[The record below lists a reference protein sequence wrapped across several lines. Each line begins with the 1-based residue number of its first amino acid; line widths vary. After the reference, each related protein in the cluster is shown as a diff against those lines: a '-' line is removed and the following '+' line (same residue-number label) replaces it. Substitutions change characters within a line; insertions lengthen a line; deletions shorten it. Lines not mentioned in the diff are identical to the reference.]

1 MKGLIRSLI
10 IVLFFVSCI
19 RPTKLKVGDVAP
31 DFTSKDQDGKV
42 VTLSSLKGK
51 KVILYFYPKDNTPGC
66 TKEACN
72 LRDNYELL
80 QKEGYTVL
88 GVSPDDEVS
97 HRTFKNQF
105 NLPFTLIADVDKSI
119 HQKYG
124 TWVEKER
131 GGEKFMGTSRVTF
144 IIDEKGFISE
154 IIDEVVPG
162 AHTEQIRK
170 EF

>member
-1 MKGLIRSLI
+1 MKGI
-10 IVLFFVSCI
+10 IQSIFLALFLLSCS
-19 RPTKLKVGDVAP
+19 RPTKLKVGDTAP
-31 DFTSKDQDGKV
+31 DFSAKDQDGKV
-42 VTLSSLKGK
+42 VALSSFKGK

-80 QKEGYTVL
+80 QKDGYNIL
-88 GVSPDDEVS
+88 GISTDNEAS
-97 HRTFKNQF
+97 HKIFKSQF
-105 NLPFTLIADVDKSI
+105 SLPFNLIADVDKSI
-119 HQKYG
+119 HEKYG

-144 IIDEKGFISE
+144 IIDEKGLISE
-154 IIDEVVPG
+154 IIDEVIPG